1 MEDDTPDV
9 TKFCMSTAD
18 IIRAKVDALEP
29 EDKFKLLSMLENFI
43 GKVRR
48 EVAEEWTY
56 CAHCHTYVRTAD
68 NNIINNGDGTY
79 NVACGNCSGYHFIN
93 KSDVLKEITNG

>member
-9 TKFCMSTAD
+9 TKFCMNTAD
-18 IIRAKVDALEP
+18 IVRAKVATLEP
-29 EDKFKLLSMLENFI
+29 DDKFKLLSMLENFI

-56 CAHCHTYVRTAD
+56 CAHCHTYVRTD
-68 NNIINNGDGTY
+68 NYKITNNGNGTY
-79 NVACGNCSGYHFIN
+79 NAACGNCGGYYFIS
-93 KSDVLKEITNG
+93 KKY